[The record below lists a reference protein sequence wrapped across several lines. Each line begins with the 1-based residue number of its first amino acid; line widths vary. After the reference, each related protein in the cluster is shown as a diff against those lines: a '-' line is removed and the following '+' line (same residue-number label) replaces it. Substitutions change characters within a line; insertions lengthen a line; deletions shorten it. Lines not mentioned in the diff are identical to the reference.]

1 MILGIALFI
10 FVLFGYVNFFTKV
23 CGLYHKTSWIAS
35 IAFIVLVLYTAA
47 YFQFLT
53 QASNILIL
61 FGLAYGLWTIYLLIK
76 NKSYKNWKMTF
87 LGTWIILFSAMFIR
101 ILTQIHLNHY
111 DNYSHWA
118 VIVKFLFTED
128 RLPTVNDAIIAYTSY
143 PMGSSL
149 FLYFATQVAGFNE
162 HIMMIGQFM
171 IIVACIYSMFSIVR
185 DESRIMILSMM
196 FSVIAIFN
204 YFNTAIRLNN
214 LLVDFL
220 LPLITLAGI
229 AGIFRMRYQIKQVS
243 LYSFLVV
250 AMLTLVKASATF
262 FAAIIIAY
270 YLFEMGKRL
279 LESKHKIIVT
289 VYALVTTGLSFLP
302 ITIWNA
308 YVKANFPITKHEVSV
323 SAYQSIFGEKDT
335 TVIEQISQLF
345 MRTITSLQTLSTQ
358 GIVLTQIIMIVA
370 YLIIRFRV
378 KRKNPILWQLLLID
392 GIVIVYYL
400 GIYAM
405 FLFSMP
411 TEEALYLAGFDRY
424 ASSIV
429 ILALGLAMMFLAR
442 EIDYSLYE
450 QNVAKRNFKS
460 YKNIQTKKLY
470 QGSSIFLLFV
480 STLLLLSESGGLLYN
495 NAQFNASTA
504 AEYAKVTPNN
514 MVLNNEK
521 YLVVSTNKTDVE
533 NYFVGFYGKYW
544 LYSPNVDGQENF
556 VMDEADFRALLERY
570 DKIVILED
578 HFTFNEMTE
587 LISGKTYAPGI
598 YDSQTILEGK

>member
-1 MILGIALFI
+1 
-10 FVLFGYVNFFTKV
+10 
-23 CGLYHKTSWIAS
+23 
-35 IAFIVLVLYTAA
+35 
-47 YFQFLT
+47 
-53 QASNILIL
+53 
-61 FGLAYGLWTIYLLIK
+61 
-76 NKSYKNWKMTF
+76 
-87 LGTWIILFSAMFIR
+87 
-101 ILTQIHLNHY
+101 
-111 DNYSHWA
+111 
-118 VIVKFLFTED
+118 
-128 RLPTVNDAIIAYTSY
+128 
-143 PMGSSL
+143 
-149 FLYFATQVAGFNE
+149 
-162 HIMMIGQFM
+162 
-171 IIVACIYSMFSIVR
+171 
-185 DESRIMILSMM
+185 
-196 FSVIAIFN
+196 
-204 YFNTAIRLNN
+204 
-214 LLVDFL
+214 
-220 LPLITLAGI
+220 
-229 AGIFRMRYQIKQVS
+229 MRYQIKQVS

-504 AEYAKVTPNN
+504 AKYAKVTPNN

>member
-10 FVLFGYVNFFTKV
+10 FVLFGYANFFTKV
-23 CGLYHKTSWIAS
+23 CGLYHKTSWIAAT
-35 IAFIVLVLYTAA
+35 AFIVLVLYSAA

-53 QASNILIL
+53 QASNILSL

-76 NKSYKNWKMTF
+76 NKSYKNWEMTF

-128 RLPTVNDAIIAYTSY
+128 RLPTVNDTIIAYTSY

-171 IIVACIYSMFSIVR
+171 IIVACIYAMFSVVR
-185 DESRIMILSMM
+185 DESRILILSMM

-229 AGIFRMRYQIKQVS
+229 AGIFRMRHQVKQVS
-243 LYSFLVV
+243 LYTFLVV

-270 YLFEMGKRL
+270 YLFVMGKRL
-279 LESKHKIIVT
+279 IESKHTITVT
-289 VYALVTTGLSFLP
+289 VYAIVTTGLSFLP

-480 STLLLLSESGGLLYN
+480 STLLFLSESGGLLYN